1 MIGGSCGLIKRFLAL
16 GIAIALVGVVLG
28 GCIRQKQEEAQL
40 VNAVPMGDKGTY
52 SLFLYLCGSDLETK
66 QGAAGKNLDEILKA
80 DLPENVQVVVQTG
93 GAEKWRS
100 HDIPSD
106 CLNRYL
112 VEDGRLTLLET
123 LPQASMGDGGTLRD
137 FLQYGVEHYPAE
149 KMCVILWDHGSGSI
163 DGVANDQNF
172 DFDSLTLAE
181 IELALEDVSQT
192 MTDKFEFF
200 GLDACLMA
208 NYETAHM
215 LSPYAR
221 FMVASEEIEPSGG
234 WDYDV
239 LLAAM
244 ADQSSSGREIG
255 KAICDG
261 YYEKCR
267 EKGQEDT
274 ATLSVIDLESMDEL
288 QTAFDE
294 MAGEMYQDSIE
305 PMGIQAIAR
314 SAYNAQKFGGT
325 SGGEGYSNLI
335 DLGHF
340 ADNAGN
346 LSTAQSV
353 LEALDKAVVYQVT
366 GAQKDR
372 SQGLSFYYPSYPDED
387 QRKRYCEEVCPSE
400 DYRRYLEQ
408 AYTDIPEDPIQFTDR
423 GSIREDGSFQIQL
436 ASSSQ
441 NYILSVSY
449 GLMEYEVEQK
459 DGSTMLTATL
469 LGEDNDM
476 VGERNLT
483 IHSNFRG
490 VWVTLNGCKLYATMV
505 EDNEEYTIFT
515 APIVLNGKPTN
526 LRFAFLWDQTTEEGG
541 TYKILGAW
549 NGIDPV
555 TGMSDKGITELRPT
569 DDIQTL
575 TYRQTVEVT
584 EDGDVFYSEEERCL
598 QQVPG
603 GEYTITEEP
612 LEKQDYAYQMVV
624 TDIFGGRHTSYLAK
638 MHMIKT
644 PQELEQNPVEE
655 GQYAAEA
662 ESVMETTDTLLE

>member
-234 WDYDV
+234 WD
-239 LLAAM
+239 
-244 ADQSSSGREIG
+244 
-255 KAICDG
+255 
-261 YYEKCR
+261 
-267 EKGQEDT
+267 
-274 ATLSVIDLESMDEL
+274 LS
-288 QTAFDE
+288 
-294 MAGEMYQDSIE
+294 
-305 PMGIQAIAR
+305 
-314 SAYNAQKFGGT
+314 
-325 SGGEGYSNLI
+325 LI
-335 DLGHF
+335 H
-340 ADNAGN
+340 
-346 LSTAQSV
+346 
-353 LEALDKAVVYQVT
+353 
-366 GAQKDR
+366 
-372 SQGLSFYYPSYPDED
+372 
-387 QRKRYCEEVCPSE
+387 
-400 DYRRYLEQ
+400 
-408 AYTDIPEDPIQFTDR
+408 I
-423 GSIREDGSFQIQL
+423 
-436 ASSSQ
+436 
-441 NYILSVSY
+441 
-449 GLMEYEVEQK
+449 
-459 DGSTMLTATL
+459 
-469 LGEDNDM
+469 
-476 VGERNLT
+476 
-483 IHSNFRG
+483 
-490 VWVTLNGCKLYATMV
+490 
-505 EDNEEYTIFT
+505 
-515 APIVLNGKPTN
+515 
-526 LRFAFLWDQTTEEGG
+526 
-541 TYKILGAW
+541 
-549 NGIDPV
+549 
-555 TGMSDKGITELRPT
+555 
-569 DDIQTL
+569 
-575 TYRQTVEVT
+575 
-584 EDGDVFYSEEERCL
+584 
-598 QQVPG
+598 
-603 GEYTITEEP
+603 
-612 LEKQDYAYQMVV
+612 
-624 TDIFGGRHTSYLAK
+624 
-638 MHMIKT
+638 
-644 PQELEQNPVEE
+644 
-655 GQYAAEA
+655 
-662 ESVMETTDTLLE
+662 